1 MDSPSARMPCDWQ
14 HAPSA
19 VARAV
24 EKEKL
29 RWGGVKLASVLRMG
43 EPRVETPGSDVAGLN
58 GELAGGGSTK
68 KDKEKLRKERQSKV
82 FTERWWEV
90 QRSHD
95 VVLTTSH
102 NHRPSSCRQLAPRAP

>member
-1 MDSPSARMPCDWQ
+1 M
-14 HAPSA
+14 
-19 VARAV
+19 ARAV